1 MTRAAAAEISH
12 LTKRF
17 GSTRAVDGVD
27 LTVPVGSVYGI
38 LGPNGAGKTTTL
50 RILATLLR
58 PDAGE
63 ARVMGYDVVRQA
75 DQVRRRI
82 CLTGQSASV
91 DQDLTG
97 SENLMLLGRLRGL
110 SRAAAREREA
120 ELLDAFDLAAAA
132 SRSVR
137 GWSGGMRRRLDIAA
151 SLIVAADLL
160 FLDEPTTGL
169 DPKGRREV
177 WDIVRALAAAGTTVL
192 LTTQYLDEADRLSDR
207 IAVFDAG
214 RVIAEGAPTEL
225 KASVGSGVLNVRLRH
240 PQQRPEAEHMLA
252 ASLDVPIHRTAD
264 AALLTARVS
273 DPTRAT
279 AALTTLTRS
288 GIALS
293 DFALG
298 QPSLNE
304 VFLALTGAP
313 TPNPGTN
320 QKEDAA

>member
-1 MTRAAAAEISH
+1 MTTAAAVEISG
-12 LTKRF
+12 LTRHF

-27 LTVPVGSVYGI
+27 LTVPVGTVYGI

-58 PDAGE
+58 PDGGE

-75 DQVRRRI
+75 GQIRRRI
-82 CLTGQSASV
+82 CFTGQGTSV

-97 SENLMLLGRLRGL
+97 AENLVLLGRLMGLRRG
-110 SRAAAREREA
+110 AARKRAA

-151 SLIVAADLL
+151 SLIVVPDLL

-169 DPKGRREV
+169 DPRSRSQV
-177 WDIVRALAAAGTTVL
+177 WDIVRALAATGTTVL

-207 IAVFDAG
+207 IAVFGAG
-214 RVIAEGAPTEL
+214 RVIAEGTPAEL
-225 KASVGSGVLNVRLRH
+225 KTSVGSGVLTVRLRH
-240 PQQRPEAEHMLA
+240 PQQRPAAERLLA
-252 ASLDVPIHRTAD
+252 DILDSPVHRTAE
-264 AALLTARVS
+264 AALLTAPVA
-273 DPTRAT
+273 DPSRAT
-279 AALTTLTRS
+279 AALTTLTQS

-304 VFLALTGAP
+304 AFLALTGTP
-313 TPNPGTN
+313 TPNHKPSR
-320 QKEDAA
+320 KEDVA

>member
-1 MTRAAAAEISH
+1 MTTAAAVEISG
-12 LTKRF
+12 LTKHF

-27 LTVPVGSVYGI
+27 LTVPVGTVYGI

-58 PDAGE
+58 ADGGE

-97 SENLMLLGRLRGL
+97 TENLVLLGRLMGL
-110 SRAAAREREA
+110 NYGSARRRAA
-120 ELLDAFDLAAAA
+120 ELLDAFSLAAAA

-151 SLIVAADLL
+151 SLIVMPDLL

-169 DPKGRREV
+169 DPKSRAEV

-214 RVIAEGAPTEL
+214 RVIAEGTPAEL
-225 KASVGSGVLNVRLRH
+225 KASVGSGVLNIRLRD
-240 PQQRPEAEHMLA
+240 PQQRPAAEHVLA
-252 ASLDVPIHRTAD
+252 DILETPIHRTAD
-264 AALLTARVS
+264 ALRLTARAS
-273 DPTRAT
+273 DPARAT
-279 AALTTLTRS
+279 AALTMLARS

-304 VFLALTGAP
+304 TFLALTGTP
-313 TPNPGTN
+313 TPNHDPSR
-320 QKEDAA
+320 KEGVA